1 MCFCVYSELC
11 ILSVV
16 SPTRC
21 FSMITSPDRLDMYG
35 RMDYAQVGYGE
46 PTALLFPFFPCF
58 FLFFLSISF
67 FPNEKLCMR
76 MHMRERMG
84 GAEQFK
90 QTERKKNVEEPSRVK
105 SIKLQDL

>member
-1 MCFCVYSELC
+1 
-11 ILSVV
+11 
-16 SPTRC
+16 
-21 FSMITSPDRLDMYG
+21 MITSPDRLDMYG

-90 QTERKKNVEEPSRVK
+90 QTERKKKRGRAESSQV
-105 SIKLQDL
+105 D